1 MEIIEYISSI
11 SLIIVTG
18 VLCYFTYCLW
28 IETQRM
34 RKNQTSPK
42 VVAKVLMSITHRGFL
57 ELKIKNEGNGH
68 AENVNINFKGDDK
81 IFNSIKFT
89 REGIQEDFLIS
100 KTHIIKNGIPFIS
113 PGEEFIYVLGQI
125 KFNEKWNEKW
135 NFEISYEDKNGE
147 KYIDNYK
154 IDFNI
159 FDRII
164 PENYMK
170 DISDNIKKISD
181 KLNLTN

>member
-1 MEIIEYISSI
+1 
-11 SLIIVTG
+11 
-18 VLCYFTYCLW
+18 
-28 IETQRM
+28 
-34 RKNQTSPK
+34 
-42 VVAKVLMSITHRGFL
+42 MSITHRSFL

-81 IFNSIKFT
+81 IFK
-89 REGIQEDFLIS
+89 GINEDFLIS
-100 KTHIIKNGIPFIS
+100 KTHIIKNGISFIS

-125 KFNEKWNEKW
+125 KSNDKWNDKW

-181 KLNLTN
+181 KLNLTNQFRDPD